1 MKIMHLFAVLLALA
15 LAGPAPALAHDDGDA
30 PTAIRAVIHGM
41 FDRPDA
47 ELVVDPIAVVDGFA
61 VAGWTQG
68 EMGGRAFLKEQHGH
82 WTLVL
87 CTGDE
92 IKSVEALTASGVP
105 PETAR
110 QLAAEIAAAEA
121 DVDSARLAMF
131 ASFGGI
137 VTMDQHPGH

>member
-1 MKIMHLFAVLLALA
+1 MRLMHAIAAALA
-15 LAGPAPALAHDDGDA
+15 FAMIAAGPVTAHETTDAPA
-30 PTAIRAVIHGM
+30 AIRAVLHGM
-41 FDRPDA
+41 FDKPEA
-47 ELVVDPIAVVDGFA
+47 ELVIDPIAVEDGFA

-92 IKSVEALTASGVP
+92 IKSVEALAASGVP
-105 PETAR
+105 ADTAEK
-110 QLAAEIAAAEA
+110 LAAEITEVEK
-121 DVDSARLAMF
+121 DVDPARLAMF

-137 VTMDQHPGH
+137 VMMDEHPTH